1 MFCTRSVWFYG
12 FVIILRGRRVSFLQ
26 VMMKSIML
34 EWVLNKIPEV
44 RQTEEQRSDQAR
56 SNEQA
61 GQQTNEKTNWCIN

>member
-1 MFCTRSVWFYG
+1 M
-12 FVIILRGRRVSFLQ
+12 RGRRVSFLQ